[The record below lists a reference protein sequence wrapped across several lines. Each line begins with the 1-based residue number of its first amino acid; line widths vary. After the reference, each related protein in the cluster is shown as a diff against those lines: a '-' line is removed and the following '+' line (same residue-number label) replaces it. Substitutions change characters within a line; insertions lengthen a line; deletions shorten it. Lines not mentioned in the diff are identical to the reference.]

1 MSPQH
6 TEAEESMMFDKLPND
21 RQPIEVRVGDEW
33 QPATYQDG
41 QFIDAYGLPLDA
53 VKVSSWRDPNGMASQ
68 NRIRANGLGAS
79 GAPTPRIA
87 GRAH

>member
-1 MSPQH
+1 
-6 TEAEESMMFDKLPND
+6 MMFDKLPND

>member
-1 MSPQH
+1 
-6 TEAEESMMFDKLPND
+6 MFDKLPND
-21 RQPIEVRVGDEW
+21 RQPIEVRLGNEW

-53 VKVSSWRDPNGMASQ
+53 RKISSWRAPNGTAISNGVGAKSM
-68 NRIRANGLGAS
+68 NAN

-87 GRAH
+87 GRMH